1 MPGRQIGK
9 WGIIEGIRIL
19 RIREGPEEING
30 WEMKSVRAVRIS
42 PMIGEKDIFTISTHD
57 QLDLNQILRVVSH
70 WCAF

>member
-42 PMIGEKDIFTISTHD
+42 PMIGEKDIFTISTQD
-57 QLDLNQILRVVSH
+57 QLDLNQIL
-70 WCAF
+70 